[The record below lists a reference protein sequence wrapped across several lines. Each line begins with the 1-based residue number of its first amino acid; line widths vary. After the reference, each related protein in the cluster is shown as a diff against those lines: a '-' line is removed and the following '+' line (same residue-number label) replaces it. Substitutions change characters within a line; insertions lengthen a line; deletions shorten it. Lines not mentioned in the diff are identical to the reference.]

1 MIKQKLIKQKMMKNN
16 LILGLAIISMLFS
29 CTTDDTADIII
40 NDSSDNSVTNNTT
53 TGGNEN
59 PTPTG
64 ETIYLTGTFDTDLS
78 LDPINTYI
86 LNGPVI
92 MESGTTLNIPAGMTI
107 KATAGGANIY
117 IAISQGA
124 KIIASGTPDKPI
136 VLTSASSSPA
146 AGDWGGLI
154 LLGKAPITT
163 VNGTDTAT
171 SEIGSLPYGGNDPTD
186 NSGIVQYLRVEY
198 SGGAAD
204 GQSEN
209 NGLSFYGVG
218 SGTVVQYVESFEG
231 KDDGFEFFG
240 GTVNVSY
247 LVAIN
252 NQDDSI
258 DWTEGFSGKITNA
271 YVKHGAD
278 HDHGIEADGYNSD
291 YGNFSNPLYFS
302 NPTITNVTIIGNG
315 SADAT
320 NTSDA
325 VRLRVGT
332 KATLKNVYI
341 KGFQLGFRIDGDAGD
356 NPTGAWVLDGS
367 LHATDVT
374 FDDVTTKLSNKTT
387 ETFTDADFITGDGN
401 GTTTDF
407 ATWGAGWSK
416 E

>member
-1 MIKQKLIKQKMMKNN
+1 MKNN
-16 LILGLAIISMLFS
+16 LFLGLAIVSVLFS
-29 CTTDDTADIII
+29 CTTDDTADIVI
-40 NDSSDNSVTNNTT
+40 NDSSNNSVTNNTT
-53 TGGNEN
+53 TGGGNE
-59 PTPTG
+59 TPATG
-64 ETIYLTGTFDTDLS
+64 KTIYLTGTFDSDLS

-92 MESGTTLNIPAGMTI
+92 MQAGTTLTIPSGMTI
-107 KATAGGANIY
+107 KATPGGANIY

-124 KIIASGTPDKPI
+124 KISASGTPTEPI
-136 VLTSASSSPA
+136 ILTSAAANPT

-154 LLGKAPITT
+154 LLGKAPINSVLTGST
-163 VNGTDTAT
+163 ST
-171 SEIGSLPYGGNDPTD
+171 SEIGSLPYGGSDASD
-186 NSGIVQYLRVEY
+186 NSGVIQYLRVEY

-218 SGTVVQYVESFEG
+218 NGTVVQYVESFEG

-247 LVAIN
+247 LASIN

-258 DWTEGFSGKITNA
+258 DWTEGFSGRITNA

-291 YGNFSNPLYFS
+291 YGNNASPKFWA
-302 NPTITNVTIIGNG
+302 NPTLTNITIIGNG
-315 SADAT
+315 SADAA

-332 KATLKNVYI
+332 KATLNNIYI
-341 KGFQLGFRIDGDAGD
+341 KGFILGFRIDGDGAN
-356 NPTGAWVLDGS
+356 NPTGEWVVDGS

-374 FDDVTTKLSNKTT
+374 FDDVTTKLSNKTNPVVS
-387 ETFTDADFITGDGN
+387 FTASTFITGDGN
-401 GTTTDF
+401 GTQTDF
-407 ATWGAGWSK
+407 ATWGAGWSRQ
-416 E
+416 